1 MVELSR
7 PAKKMIR
14 LAMAY
19 EGKEVDFDHK
29 DGPQCADLSAFLI
42 KNATGQTI
50 WGNAIRTG
58 DEDNLD
64 IINESKYNARMV
76 DPDKEDPLPGD
87 LLVED
92 TGDDVGHVSLI
103 KEVHDNGKVTVYE
116 QNYNGDA
123 ETDPQGVE
131 KRTRNMA
138 DVDGWGE
145 VEGYLRIED

>member
-7 PAKKMIR
+7 PAKRMIS

-42 KNATGQTI
+42 KNATGKTI

-58 DEDNLD
+58 DKENLD
-64 IINESKYNARMV
+64 IINGSKYNARMV
-76 DPDKEDPLPGD
+76 DPDKEDPIPGD

-103 KEVHDNGKVTVYE
+103 KEVHDDGKVTVYE

-123 ETDPQGVE
+123 ETNPQGVE

-145 VEGYLRIED
+145 VEGYLRIEE